1 MRAIKLYIA
10 TSLDHY
16 IARPNGSVD
25 WLESFPNPDGNDY
38 GYQNF
43 LASIDTTLMGHNTY
57 KEILGFDIPFPYLD
71 KKNYVFTRSH
81 DVVKAAFVEFVNK
94 DIISFIQ
101 SLKQQAGKDIWLIG
115 GGQLNTILL
124 NADLIDEMII
134 TIVPIILGEGIPLFA
149 PGTKECIFQLIH
161 SQAFP
166 SGMVQM
172 SYKLG

>member
-1 MRAIKLYIA
+1 MRHIKLYIA
-10 TSLDHY
+10 TSLDNY

-38 GYQNF
+38 GYKDF
-43 LASIDTTLMGHNTY
+43 LATIDTTLMGNNTY
-57 KEILGFDIPFPYLD
+57 KEILGFDIPFPYPD
-71 KKNYVFTRSH
+71 KVNYVFTQQH
-81 DVVKAAFVEFVNK
+81 DIKEAAFVRFINK

-101 SLKQQAGKDIWLIG
+101 DLKHQTGKDIWLIG
-115 GGQLNTILL
+115 GGQLNTVLL

-134 TIVPIILGEGIPLFA
+134 TIVPIILGEGIPLFT
-149 PGTKECIFQLIH
+149 PGAKENVFELIH